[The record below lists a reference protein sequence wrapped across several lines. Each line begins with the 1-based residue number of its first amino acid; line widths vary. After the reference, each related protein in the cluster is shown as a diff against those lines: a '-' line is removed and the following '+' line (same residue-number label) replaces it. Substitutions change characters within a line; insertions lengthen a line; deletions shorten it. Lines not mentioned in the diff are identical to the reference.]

1 MDAMSNLLGQI
12 DTNSI
17 KDTRCRELSWSA
29 AATVPGLC
37 QKQEIALKGATSS
50 LIYMGIFTR

>member
-1 MDAMSNLLGQI
+1 MSNLLGQI

-50 LIYMGIFTR
+50 LIYMGIFTK